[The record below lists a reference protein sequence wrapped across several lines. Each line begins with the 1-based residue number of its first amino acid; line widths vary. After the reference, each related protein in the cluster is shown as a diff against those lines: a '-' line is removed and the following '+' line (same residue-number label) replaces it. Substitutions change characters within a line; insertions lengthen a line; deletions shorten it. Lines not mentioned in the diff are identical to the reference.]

1 MNHISTNTLFITLGL
16 LILLSAFFSSSETGL
31 MSLNRYRLKYLAEK
45 GSRGAKLAMKLL
57 DRPDRLLGLILLCNN
72 FVNILATS
80 IATLLAL
87 RYFGE
92 AGIAIATGLLT
103 FVILIFAEV
112 APKTLAALHPERIAF
127 LAAYI
132 YTPLLKAVYP
142 LVYIVN
148 VIANSLLRLISVN
161 PEKTSNQGVSVDE
174 LRSVVME
181 TSQMV
186 PQKHQDMLLGLLNLE
201 NATVD
206 DIMVP
211 RNEITALD
219 LNENWDDIID
229 DLTTCQRTRLPVYR
243 GDINNIIGIIHMRRV
258 INLLSRDEL
267 TKENLEPQIREA
279 YFIPEGTSLYQQLIN
294 FQKNKRRTALAVD
307 EYGDIQGLVTLEDI
321 LEEVVG
327 EFTTDSPV
335 NQNNII
341 KQDDDS
347 FLIAANTHIRE
358 INRSLDISLPTD
370 GPKTL
375 NGLILEL
382 LQSIPTPGTS
392 LLIANHPVEVIKTQN
407 NAVQMARLMPSLD
420 ADKKHLDEDTGDN
433 QNADIENTDHE
444 GVDSDGKN

>member
-1 MNHISTNTLFITLGL
+1 MDHIASSTLFIILGL

-45 GSRGAKLAMKLL
+45 GSRGAKLAQQLL
-57 DRPDRLLGLILLCNN
+57 ERPDRLLGLILLGNN
-72 FVNILATS
+72 FVNILAS
-80 IATLLAL
+80 AIATILAL

-127 LAAYI
+127 PAAYI
-132 YTPLLKAVYP
+132 YTPLLKAIYP

-148 VIANSLLRLISVN
+148 SIANSLLRIIGVN
-161 PEKTSNQGVSVDE
+161 PENSETEGVSVEE

-181 TSQMV
+181 TSTLV

-211 RNEITALD
+211 RNEITALN

-243 GDINNIIGIIHMRRV
+243 DDINNIIGVIHMRRV
-258 INLLSRDEL
+258 INLLSRNEL
-267 TKENLEPQIREA
+267 TVENLEQQIRDA
-279 YFIPEGTSLYQQLIN
+279 YFIPEGTSLYQQLLN

-307 EYGDIQGLVTLEDI
+307 EYGDLQGLVTLEDI

-335 NQNNII
+335 NNNNII
-341 KQDDDS
+341 NQDDGS

-358 INRSLDISLPTD
+358 INRSLNISLPTD

-375 NGLILEL
+375 NGLILEH
-382 LQSIPTPGTS
+382 LQSIPTTGTS
-392 LLIANHPVEVIKTQN
+392 LLIAKHPVEVIKTQN
-407 NAVQMARLMPSLD
+407 NAVQMARLMPRLN
-420 ADKKHLDEDTGDN
+420 TDN
-433 QNADIENTDHE
+433 NNSELTTNETQITDMENTS
-444 GVDSDGKN
+444 SDG

>member
-1 MNHISTNTLFITLGL
+1 MNHISSNTLFVTLGL

-45 GSRGAKLAMKLL
+45 GSRGAKLAKKLL

-127 LAAYI
+127 IAAYI
-132 YTPLLKAVYP
+132 YTPLLKALYP
-142 LVYIVN
+142 LVFIVN
-148 VIANSLLRLISVN
+148 VIANSLLRLFSVN
-161 PEKTSNQGVSVDE
+161 PEKTKNQGVSVDE

-181 TSQMV
+181 TSQLV

-201 NATVD
+201 NATVE

-211 RNEITALD
+211 RNDITALN
-219 LNENWDDIID
+219 LNESWDDIVD

-243 GDINNIIGIIHMRRV
+243 DDINNIVGILHMRRV
-258 INLLSRDEL
+258 INLLSRNEL
-267 TKENLEPQIREA
+267 TKENLEHQIREA
-279 YFIPEGTSLYQQLIN
+279 YFIPEGTSLYHQLIN

-335 NQNNII
+335 NHNNII
-341 KQDDDS
+341 EQDDGS

-358 INRSLDISLPTD
+358 INRSLDIALPID

-420 ADKKHLDEDTGDN
+420 ADKKQLDDDTIED
-433 QNADIENTDHE
+433 QNADHENTNQED
-444 GVDSDGKN
+444 VNSDGKN

>member
-1 MNHISTNTLFITLGL
+1 MSHLSDGTLYIILGL

-31 MSLNRYRLKYLAEK
+31 MSLNRYRLKFLAEK
-45 GSRGAKLAMKLL
+45 GNRGAKLAKQLL
-57 DRPDRLLGLILLCNN
+57 DRPDRLLGLILLGNN
-72 FVNILATS
+72 FVNILAS
-80 IATLLAL
+80 AIATILAL
-87 RYFGE
+87 RHFGE

-127 LAAYI
+127 PAAYA
-132 YTPLLKAVYP
+132 YTPLLKAIYP
-142 LVYIVN
+142 LVYVVN
-148 VIANSLLRLISVN
+148 VIANTLLKLVGVN
-161 PEKTSNQGVSVDE
+161 PEKTTTEGVSVEE

-181 TSQMV
+181 ANQLV

-201 NATVD
+201 HATVD

-211 RNEITALD
+211 RSEITALNLSED
-219 LNENWDDIID
+219 WDDIIE

-243 GDINNIIGIIHMRRV
+243 DDINNIIGVIHMRRV
-258 INLLSRDEL
+258 INLLSHNEL
-267 TKENLEPQIREA
+267 TKESLENQIRDA

-327 EFTTDSPV
+327 EFTTDSPT
-335 NQNNII
+335 NNNNII
-341 KQDDDS
+341 KQDDGS

-358 INRSLDISLPTD
+358 INRNLNIALPTD
-370 GPKTL
+370 GAKTL
-375 NGLILEL
+375 NGLILEY

-392 LLIANHPVEVIKTQN
+392 FLIAKHPIEVIKTQN
-407 NAVQMARLMPSLD
+407 NAVQMARLMPRLIS
-420 ADKKHLDEDTGDN
+420 DEDDTETKPS
-433 QNADIENTDHE
+433 A
-444 GVDSDGKN
+444 DSD

>member
-1 MNHISTNTLFITLGL
+1 MNHIESSTLFIILGL

-45 GSRGAKLAMKLL
+45 GNRGAKLAQQLL
-57 DRPDRLLGLILLCNN
+57 DRPDRLLGLILLGNN
-72 FVNILATS
+72 FVNILAS
-80 IATLLAL
+80 AIATILAL

-103 FVILIFAEV
+103 FIILIFAEV

-127 LAAYI
+127 PAAYI
-132 YTPLLKAVYP
+132 YTPLLKSIYP

-148 VIANSLLRLISVN
+148 SIANSLLRLIGVN
-161 PEKTSNQGVSVDE
+161 PENSENKGLSVEE

-181 TSQMV
+181 TNKLV
-186 PQKHQDMLLGLLNLE
+186 PKKHQDMLLGLLNLE
-201 NATVD
+201 HATVD

-211 RNEITALD
+211 RNEITALN

-243 GDINNIIGIIHMRRV
+243 DDINNIIGVIHMRR
-258 INLLSRDEL
+258 IISLLSRNEL
-267 TKENLEPQIREA
+267 TIENLEQQIRDA

-307 EYGDIQGLVTLEDI
+307 EYGDLQGLVTLEDI

-335 NQNNII
+335 NNNNII
-341 KQDDDS
+341 NQDDGS

-358 INRSLDISLPTD
+358 INRSLNVTLPTG

-375 NGLILEL
+375 NGLILEH
-382 LQSIPTPGTS
+382 LQTIPTTGTS
-392 LLIANHPVEVIKTQN
+392 LLIARHPVEVIKTQN
-407 NAVQMARLMPSLD
+407 NAVQMARLMPRLNS
-420 ADKKHLDEDTGDN
+420 N
-433 QNADIENTDHE
+433 NNASELTTNKTEKNEMKNTA
-444 GVDSDGKN
+444 SDVKN

>member
-1 MNHISTNTLFITLGL
+1 MDHISSSTLFLVLGL

-45 GSRGAKLAMKLL
+45 GGRGAKLARQLL
-57 DRPDRLLGLILLCNN
+57 DRPDRLLGLILLGNN
-72 FVNILATS
+72 FVNILAS
-80 IATLLAL
+80 AIATILAL

-127 LAAYI
+127 FAAYI
-132 YTPLLKAVYP
+132 YTPLLKAIYP

-148 VIANSLLRLISVN
+148 VIANSLLRLLGVN
-161 PEKTSNQGVSVDE
+161 PENTQNEGVSVEE

-181 TSQMV
+181 TSHRV

-201 NATVD
+201 HATVE

-211 RNEITALD
+211 RNEISALN
-219 LNENWDDIID
+219 LSENWDDIID
-229 DLTTCQRTRLPVYR
+229 DLSTCQRTRLPVYR
-243 GDINNIIGIIHMRRV
+243 DDINNILGIIHMRRV
-258 INLLSRDEL
+258 IKLLSRNEL
-267 TKENLEPQIREA
+267 TKENLELQIREA
-279 YFIPEGTSLYQQLIN
+279 YFIPEGASLYQQLIN

-327 EFTTDSPV
+327 EFTTDSPI
-335 NQNNII
+335 NNSNII
-341 KQDDDS
+341 KQNDDS
-347 FLIAANTHIRE
+347 YLISANTHIRE
-358 INRSLDISLPTD
+358 INRSLEINLPTD

-375 NGLILEL
+375 NGLILEQ
-382 LQSIPTPGTS
+382 LQSIPTTGTS
-392 LLIANHPVEVIKTQN
+392 LLIAKHPIEVIKTQN
-407 NAVQMARLMPSLD
+407 NAVLMARLMPRLKSND
-420 ADKKHLDEDTGDN
+420 SE
-433 QNADIENTDHE
+433 ENDDSPQE
-444 GVDSDGKN
+444 NNNSDGEN